1 MSTEPFRRTPAQ
13 MDELRADLGVTRR
26 RRTLLIAVLA
36 IVLVL
41 AGGTGYLAGR
51 SHPRIVTR
59 TVARVEHQVTVR
71 TVTRWR
77 TRTGMRAGSGA
88 GTTPCLEQGGTVVP
102 AAGGAAS
109 GATGLTTCSIRIEP
123 DVPADAGDQ
132 LVITAPDGTS
142 DSYQLASPSG

>member
-1 MSTEPFRRTPAQ
+1 

-26 RRTLLIAVLA
+26 RRTLLIIVLA

-59 TVARVEHQVTVR
+59 TVARVEHRVTVR

-77 TRTGMRAGSGA
+77 TRTATRAGSSA
-88 GTTPCLEQGGTVVP
+88 GTTPCLEKGGTVVP
-102 AAGGAAS
+102 AAGGAAA
-109 GATGLTTCSIRIEP
+109 GEPGLTTCSLQVEP
-123 DVPADAGDQ
+123 DEPAAAGDR

-142 DSYQLASPSG
+142 GSYQLISPSG